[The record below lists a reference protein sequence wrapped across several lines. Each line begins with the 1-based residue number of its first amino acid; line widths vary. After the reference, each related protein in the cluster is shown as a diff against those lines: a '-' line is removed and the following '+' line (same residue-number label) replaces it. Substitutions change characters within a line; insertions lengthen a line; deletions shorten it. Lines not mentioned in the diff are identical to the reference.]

1 MHFTL
6 DQRVFENR
14 VLPVHCYSL
23 VMVSFLL
30 KLYFFFLTSD
40 VISCQRMLF
49 WWIGKQNTSDEMY
62 CIINLFTPQLHMKI
76 PRIKEMITNYR
87 HSWLLGKLSLS
98 AFRGMFRDQYSV
110 RREWP
115 SGQSAGLW
123 VGQPGFE
130 SWMGHYVVALS
141 KSLHSPCFVFS
152 DKTLS
157 RRSRL
162 LQGLG

>member
-1 MHFTL
+1 MDYIPKRLNTKKDL
-6 DQRVFENR
+6 
-14 VLPVHCYSL
+14 SL
-23 VMVSFLL
+23 VQKKEVTGWIYVYMHANALL
-30 KLYFFFLTSD
+30 TRSE
-40 VISCQRMLF
+40 V
-49 WWIGKQNTSDEMY
+49 N
-62 CIINLFTPQLHMKI
+62 
-76 PRIKEMITNYR
+76 
-87 HSWLLGKLSLS
+87 
-98 AFRGMFRDQYSV
+98 V

-115 SGQSAGLW
+115 SGQSTGLW
-123 VGQPGFE
+123 VGRPGFE

>member
-1 MHFTL
+1 MN
-6 DQRVFENR
+6 E
-14 VLPVHCYSL
+14 
-23 VMVSFLL
+23 
-30 KLYFFFLTSD
+30 
-40 VISCQRMLF
+40 
-49 WWIGKQNTSDEMY
+49 KQNFIVLKVDRLFEWKRGPNSGIVDTIKKQKKNTKQEFDERVQ
-62 CIINLFTPQLHMKI
+62 IV
-76 PRIKEMITNYR
+76 IKEFSEQVCDFVI
-87 HSWLLGKLSLS
+87 L
-98 AFRGMFRDQYSV
+98 V

-123 VGQPGFE
+123 VGRPGFE

>member
-1 MHFTL
+1 M
-6 DQRVFENR
+6 
-14 VLPVHCYSL
+14 
-23 VMVSFLL
+23 
-30 KLYFFFLTSD
+30 
-40 VISCQRMLF
+40 
-49 WWIGKQNTSDEMY
+49 
-62 CIINLFTPQLHMKI
+62 
-76 PRIKEMITNYR
+76 
-87 HSWLLGKLSLS
+87 
-98 AFRGMFRDQYSV
+98 

-123 VGQPGFE
+123 VGRPRFE

-162 LQGLG
+162 LQGFGVGDVNCRVFNLFETVPSCRAFSHCVSFKEVSRAGMKRPMVLLLNLSGIGCCSTGKWQHSLIHKASINKHLSGFLNKISASRVRVAKTMRGVLR

>member
-1 MHFTL
+1 M
-6 DQRVFENR
+6 
-14 VLPVHCYSL
+14 
-23 VMVSFLL
+23 
-30 KLYFFFLTSD
+30 
-40 VISCQRMLF
+40 
-49 WWIGKQNTSDEMY
+49 
-62 CIINLFTPQLHMKI
+62 I
-76 PRIKEMITNYR
+76 PT
-87 HSWLLGKLSLS
+87 
-98 AFRGMFRDQYSV
+98 SV
-110 RREWP
+110 RLIRSAEKSNVELTIIKIGQTQLSMQAVPVWREWP

-123 VGQPGFE
+123 VGRPGFE

>member
-1 MHFTL
+1 MG
-6 DQRVFENR
+6 DMKIQ
-14 VLPVHCYSL
+14 P
-23 VMVSFLL
+23 
-30 KLYFFFLTSD
+30 
-40 VISCQRMLF
+40 
-49 WWIGKQNTSDEMY
+49 
-62 CIINLFTPQLHMKI
+62 FTP
-76 PRIKEMITNYR
+76 RE
-87 HSWLLGKLSLS
+87 
-98 AFRGMFRDQYSV
+98 V
-110 RREWP
+110 EWP

-123 VGQPGFE
+123 VGRPGFE